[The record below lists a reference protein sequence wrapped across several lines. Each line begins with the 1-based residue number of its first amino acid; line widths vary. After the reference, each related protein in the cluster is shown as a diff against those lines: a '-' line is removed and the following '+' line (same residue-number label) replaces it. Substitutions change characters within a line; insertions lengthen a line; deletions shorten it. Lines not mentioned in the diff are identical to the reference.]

1 MDPTRKRSVVSKYT
15 SNYQYVN
22 CYSIFTFT
30 LPIMVMTCT
39 CILSIVNKTTAIHVS
54 RQVYLFIVV
63 ACQVQRVQGE
73 RWTNVKGLS
82 SQYLS
87 VFSSSDPSVSMPLT
101 QANYYSSHIYRLC
114 QSINS
119 YDWTSFNSSF
129 DSRVQLSIIPS
140 KITIIVIDI
149 VVVCH
154 SNITGWSSKFAVAE
168 ATFKHT
174 NSNIIYSLTGNSHGK
189 DIFIHDYQNVNF
201 LITVR
206 TE

>member
-1 MDPTRKRSVVSKYT
+1 MIWMYDPITTLQTPQESTMYIVFSIWTFR
-15 SNYQYVN
+15 
-22 CYSIFTFT
+22 IFTSYSST
-30 LPIMVMTCT
+30 NC
-39 CILSIVNKTTAIHVS
+39 C
-54 RQVYLFIVV
+54 QV
-63 ACQVQRVQGE
+63 ACQVQRVKGGG
-73 RWTNVKGLS
+73 WTNVKGLS

-87 VFSSSDPSVSMPLT
+87 LFSSLDLSVSMPLT
-101 QANYYSSHIYRLC
+101 QANFYSSHIYRLC